1 MKPMAKIIEEKDKKA
16 GVFYA
21 VTDSG
26 LELPIIDITHPAFE
40 VSLNETELETLL
52 QQYIQEVKS
61 PQNTPPILRNLLFGF
76 MRRRSVIMRGLMGAS
91 GTFMSGMNTYFMK
104 LGPDNLNKRFFSSI
118 DRRIAASPAGV
129 YMRLRLQDMAHLL
142 TDALVPLLG
151 ARKDAILHLLNIG
164 GGAAIDS
171 LNTLILIRKNHPDLL
186 AGRQILIHSL
196 DQDTSG
202 PNFGSRALVSL
213 RAEGAPLHGLE
224 VSFQHRAYNWSNY
237 ADLQP
242 LVESFQDEA
251 SVIAVSSEGAL
262 FEYGS
267 DEDIAGNLQAL
278 AKITPAD
285 AVVAGSVTRA
295 DDLGRMLN
303 GGGLGSRAAIQ
314 FRGLE
319 AFKALAAHSGWEVR
333 EKIDR
338 PLSHNVLLQKS
349 K

>member
-1 MKPMAKIIEEKDKKA
+1 MPEIIEEKNKKA
-16 GVFYA
+16 GVSYA
-21 VTDSG
+21 VTDGG

-40 VSLNETELETLL
+40 VSLNETEMETLL
-52 QQYIQEVKS
+52 QQYIQEVRS
-61 PQNTPPILRNLLFGF
+61 PQNTPPFLRNLLFGF
-76 MRRRSVIMRGLMGAS
+76 MRKRSVIMRGLMGAS

-142 TDALVPLLG
+142 TDALVPLLE
-151 ARKDAILHLLNIG
+151 ARKDALLHLLNIG

-171 LNTLILIRKNHPDLL
+171 LNTLILIRKNYPDLL
-186 AGRQILIHSL
+186 AGRHIFIHSL

-213 RAEGAPLHGLE
+213 RTEGAPLYGLE
-224 VSFQHRAYNWSNY
+224 VSFQHLAYNWSNF
-237 ADLQP
+237 AELQS
-242 LVESFQDEA
+242 LGSHFNNETS
-251 SVIAVSSEGAL
+251 IIGISSEGAL

-278 AKITPAD
+278 GEVTPAG

-319 AFKALAAHSGWEVR
+319 AFKALALHSGWEVR
-333 EKIDR
+333 KIIDR

-349 K
+349 